1 MRRVELLI
9 LGLVLANSACTTV
22 HSAYLTNLSAPAQS
36 ARPIQAE
43 AGKTV
48 FLAMNFSNDY
58 AYEARERLYAECPDG
73 TVTGVLSTY
82 ETTWYVL
89 FIRHE
94 VTARAYC
101 VPRPAAPAA
110 PDVPEAPTVTEPE
123 VPNTSPP
130 IEVEVPVESNLHE
143 QGGSS

>member
-1 MRRVELLI
+1 MRRVEVMI

-82 ETTWYVL
+82 ETTWYLL
-89 FIRHE
+89 FVRHE

-101 VPRPAAPAA
+101 VPRPAPAPAES
-110 PDVPEAPTVTEPE
+110 VAPTVAEPDA
-123 VPNTSPP
+123 PKPSPP
-130 IEVEVPVESNLHE
+130 VEVEIPVETNL
-143 QGGSS
+143 QGEGGTS

>member
-9 LGLVLANSACTTV
+9 LGLVLGNSACTTV
-22 HSAYLTNLSAPAQS
+22 HSAYLTNLSAPTAS

-43 AGKTV
+43 SGKTV

-89 FIRHE
+89 FVRHE
-94 VTARAYC
+94 VTARGYC
-101 VPRPAAPAA
+101 VPRPAAPEAPAA
-110 PDVPEAPTVTEPE
+110 PELSEPEAPIEA
-123 VPNTSPP
+123 PP
-130 IEVEVPVESNLHE
+130 VEVEVPVESNLQE
-143 QGGSS
+143 GGSS